1 MADISRI
8 TTGRAHSLHT
18 FDAFSNHSY
27 RLLWPANFFA
37 YVARWMQ
44 MTLLGWWVLEQTDS
58 PLRVAL
64 VGVFSMLP
72 LLLLGMIG
80 GVLADRVNKH
90 RLLVTTQVM
99 SFAAALAMVALLE
112 TETVRYWHAYVVIS
126 VTGVGWALDMP
137 SRRSVVHDLVG
148 RAGVTNA
155 IALDSVGMHGS
166 RMAGPALAG
175 GLIAVVGVGG
185 GYIVVCALYVVAIAL
200 IWAVALPRRTPSRTG
215 STNVV
220 RNLIEGIRYV
230 KGHNALLAIVLVTIL
245 MNLLLFPYVQL
256 IPVIAR
262 DVLHIGPG
270 LMGTLLAVEGLGALI
285 GAVVIASIGNIR
297 YHGRFYVGGSMVGL
311 IMVLLFSLSHWYLVS
326 LPILLVL
333 GLGTSGFGTMQSIIV
348 MLLAREEMRGRALGV
363 MSLAIGAGPL
373 GALMI
378 GAIAS
383 ATDARVA
390 IGIHAVLGIVSLLL
404 VALLMPS
411 LRRQT
416 VPDES
421 EPEEGIPQ
429 AASAT
434 T

>member
-1 MADISRI
+1 MANISRI
-8 TTGRAHSLHT
+8 ATGRAHSLHT

-44 MTLLGWWVLEQTDS
+44 MTLLGWLVLELTDS
-58 PLRVAL
+58 ALRVAL
-64 VGVFSMLP
+64 VGFFSMLP

-112 TETVRYWHAYVVIS
+112 TETVRFWHAYVVIS

-166 RMAGPALAG
+166 RMVGPALAG
-175 GLIAVVGVGG
+175 GLIAVAGVGG
-185 GYIVVCALYVVAIAL
+185 GYIVVSVLYVVAIAL
-200 IWAVALPRRTPSRTG
+200 IWAVSLPRRTAASTG
-215 STNVV
+215 SANVV
-220 RNLIEGIRYV
+220 RNLVEGVRYV

-285 GAVVIASIGNIR
+285 GAIVIASMGNIR

-311 IMVLLFSLSHWYLVS
+311 IMVLLFSLSQWYFVS
-326 LPILLVL
+326 LPILLLL

-348 MLLAREEMRGRALGV
+348 MLLAKEEMRGRALGV

-383 ATDARVA
+383 LTDSRVA
-390 IGIHAVLGIVSLLL
+390 IGIHAVLGIVSLSL

-421 EPEEGIPQ
+421 DPEEGVPQ
-429 AASAT
+429 AAKAT